1 MKFRTIGNTYITI
14 DSARMANWIYH
25 YMTQNEPI
33 PHMPFETSPQRKA
46 EQVINR
52 LSYEKYA
59 QEHTTDY
66 VRRMLDTY
74 DRTKLFDDELA
85 WINKNDKRLIFWLW
99 AYLRFNLQREVDSY
113 PPDPVNGTAL
123 PDVSQNPAPIHDLV
137 NFTFKFNYLAS
148 SNQERYDAII
158 FALEANNINGSRKRE
173 FLSQLKVKWKRLVKT
188 VPKLTWIIGDPE
200 EAGRTLKQLKTMTK
214 SAKYNKLIVGLRF
227 DLTANSDPA
236 DLPLGIQAILDFYYV
251 DCSQVIWH
259 DATNKLTTEP
269 DLHQLHAIKIDTE
282 RAIRGEVVKL
292 SQKLR
297 KAYDERAKRARERKE
312 KSPNIRLSTK
322 AQYTAELISLI
333 NRQKPIKIIET
344 LLQQELDRL
353 VVSKTSAG
361 VSTKTQMSHLMD
373 QIKS

>member
-1 MKFRTIGNTYITI
+1 MKFKTVSNKYITI
-14 DSARMANWIYH
+14 DSVRMANWVYH
-25 YMTQNEPI
+25 YMTQNEPV

-66 VRRMLDTY
+66 VRRMLECY
-74 DRTKLFDDELA
+74 DRTRLFDDELE
-85 WINKNDKRLIFWLW
+85 WINKTDKRLIFWLW
-99 AYLRFNLQREVDSY
+99 AYLKFNLQKEVGLY
-113 PPDPVNGTAL
+113 PPDQVDGTAL

-173 FLSQLKVKWKRLVKT
+173 FLSQLKVKWKHLVKN

-214 SAKYNKLIVGLRF
+214 SAKYNKLLVGLRF
-227 DLTANSDPA
+227 DLIANSDSA

-251 DCSQVIWH
+251 DCSQVIWR

-282 RAIRGEVVKL
+282 RAIRGEVIKL

-297 KAYDERAKRARERKE
+297 KAYDERQGRARRRGE
-312 KSPNIRLSTK
+312 KRENTRLSAK
-322 AQYTAELISLI
+322 AQNLATTVALIT
-333 NRQKPIKIIET
+333 NCKEMKIIEA
-344 LLQQELDRL
+344 LLKQELDRL
-353 VVSKTSAG
+353 TIALRAG
-361 VSTKTQMSHLMD
+361 G
-373 QIKS
+373 